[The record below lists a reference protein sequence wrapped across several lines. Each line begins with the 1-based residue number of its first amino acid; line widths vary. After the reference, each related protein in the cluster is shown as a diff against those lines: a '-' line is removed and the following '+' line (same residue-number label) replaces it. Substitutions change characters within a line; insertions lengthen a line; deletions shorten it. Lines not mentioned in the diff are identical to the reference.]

1 MKKSHQS
8 KNLLSELD
16 LDVLKFI
23 DKQNCSVSDVEEK
36 LNINPLSAKRHVKRL
51 KELKLIKR
59 ETIEKTNRA
68 DLSITQYG
76 KELLKLF
83 EKLLKI

>member
-1 MKKSHQS
+1 MKKSHTS

-16 LDVLKFI
+16 LDVLKLI
-23 DKQNCSVSDVEEK
+23 DKQNCSVYDVEEK
-36 LNINPLSAKRHVKRL
+36 LNINPLSAKRHVRRL
-51 KELKLIKR
+51 TELKLIKR

-83 EKLLKI
+83 DKIL

>member
-1 MKKSHQS
+1 MKKSHTS

-16 LDVLKFI
+16 LDVLKLI

-36 LNINPLSAKRHVKRL
+36 LNINPLSAKRHVRRL
-51 KELKLIKR
+51 TELKLIKR

-68 DLSITQYG
+68 NLSITQYG

-83 EKLLKI
+83 DKLLS

>member
-8 KNLLSELD
+8 ENLLSRLD
-16 LDVLKFI
+16 IDVLKFI
-23 DKQNCSVSDVEEK
+23 NRKNCSVIEVEEA

-51 KELKLIKR
+51 TNLKLIKR
-59 ETIEKTNRA
+59 ETVEKTNRA
-68 DLSITQYG
+68 DLSVTQYG

-83 EKLLKI
+83 DKLLS

>member
-1 MKKSHQS
+1 MKKSHTS

-16 LDVLKFI
+16 LDVLKLI

-36 LNINPLSAKRHVKRL
+36 LNINPLSAKRHVRRL
-51 KELKLIKR
+51 TELKLIKR

-83 EKLLKI
+83 DKIL